1 MAKEGKFIDEVYY
14 SSQMPK
20 GKKDDWPYSYDKD
33 TYRTMNNAH
42 NAGNDSLT
50 VIQEKLSS
58 MGLLEKEWVDGYM
71 GKRTAGAINRY
82 LLNTQPS
89 MWDAV
94 KESDLNIF
102 K

>member
-1 MAKEGKFIDEVYY
+1 MAEGKFEGDVYY

-20 GKKDDWPYSYDKD
+20 SKKDDWPYSYDKD
-33 TYRTMNNAH
+33 TYRTMSSAH
-42 NAGNDSLT
+42 QADNDSLK
-50 VIQEKLSS
+50 VIQKELNK
-58 MGLLEKEWVDGYM
+58 MGLLESKEVDGYW
-71 GKRTAGAINRY
+71 GDKTKGAVKRY
-82 LLNTQPS
+82 LINTQPS